1 MKGQPALERKPSS
14 GPIFLSR
21 MKASASAISKARP
34 AGILV
39 MLKPQPSEAPSAPVQ
54 AKRR

>member
-1 MKGQPALERKPSS
+1 VNGQPALERKPSS
-14 GPIFLSR
+14 GPIFLSSR
-21 MKASASAISKARP
+21 KVSTSAVSKARP

-39 MLKPQPSEAPSAPVQ
+39 IEKPQPSSVPDRPVQ